1 MANEETKFTEKELKS
16 LNELSQGYQNIQSA
30 FGQMKVQRI
39 LIDQQIN
46 SLEEAEIKLESDYTD
61 IQQDERDLV
70 KELNEKYG
78 PGSLDPQT
86 GVFTPTE
93 QPTEEVEE
101 AKSEESKD

>member
-1 MANEETKFTEKELKS
+1 MANEETKFTEEELKS
-16 LNELSQGYQNIQSA
+16 LNELSQGYQGIQSA

-39 LIDQQIN
+39 LIDQQIS
-46 SLEEAEIKLESDYTD
+46 SLEEGEIKLESDYTE
-61 IQQDERDLV
+61 IQQKERDLV

-93 QPTEEVEE
+93 QPAEVIEE
-101 AKSEESKD
+101 AKSEES

>member
-1 MANEETKFTEKELKS
+1 MANEETKFTEEELKS
-16 LNELSQGYQNIQSA
+16 LNELSQGYQGIQNA

-39 LIDQQIN
+39 LIDQQIS
-46 SLEEAEIKLESDYTD
+46 SLEESEIKLESDYTD
-61 IQQDERDLV
+61 IQQNERDLV

-101 AKSEESKD
+101 TKSEKS